1 MPTPENE
8 ALANAPA
15 LPIET
20 ASLGRLV
27 RRFAGLAVAAT
38 MLATAGLL
46 GGAWLIAKDRPT
58 AGIVV
63 SAGSTFLGA
72 SGLFLVFG
80 TTITPVTRRG
90 HHFWLDPVSA
100 ASFQDSLAR
109 TCETLGAAPEPGDVA
124 AAQQAMWKE
133 AFEWHY
139 DLQSATGNK
148 SSPHDT
154 ERHPG

>member
-8 ALANAPA
+8 VLANAPA
-15 LPIET
+15 LPIEP

-27 RRFAGLAVAAT
+27 RRFASLAVAAT

-63 SAGSTFLGA
+63 SAGCTFLGA

-80 TTITPVTRRG
+80 TTMTPVTRRG
-90 HHFWLDPVSA
+90 HHLWLDPASA
-100 ASFQDSLAR
+100 ASFQNSLAR
-109 TCETLGAAPEPGDVA
+109 TRETLGAAPEPGDVA
-124 AAQQAMWKE
+124 AAQQAMWKK
-133 AFEWHY
+133 AFEWHH
-139 DLQSATGNK
+139 DLQSATGNR
-148 SSPHDT
+148 SSPQDT
-154 ERHPG
+154 EPHPG